1 MATERG
7 GVILRLNAR
16 QPSVRFAK
24 KTPSSFPPVATPSF
38 FPRRSFFSP
47 VAPPF
52 QAARGGA
59 PRRGAAPLRAPPE
72 EELPLARAPST
83 GPLTS
88 AAASPAPRVLRQA
101 AAGGAAL
108 QEHPRRRSRP
118 LALLPSAGP
127 LTPTAHRLRRAGPR
141 RPASPSTVPRRRGPL
156 PGCSALGHATRLYLA
171 CHDQD
176 QPRPPRRRVGGC
188 PAMLRAVLPVSVL
201 PVSVLELRL
210 LCVMPESAGLSVV
223 LVICLQDSS
232 W

>member
-1 MATERG
+1 MIKRPPA
-7 GVILRLNAR
+7 LS
-16 QPSVRFAK
+16 PFCK
-24 KTPSSFPPVATPSF
+24 KDPIFLS
-38 FPRRSFFSP
+38 PRRDPIFLSP
-47 VAPPF
+47 SLFLLARRSSVPGGQRRSAPG
-52 QAARGGA
+52 GGA

-156 PGCSALGHATRLYLA
+156 PGCSALGHATRLHLA

-223 LVICLQDSS
+223 LVICLRDSS